1 MDATQA
7 QQFLRQQL
15 SYAGIVLDEAER
27 VERLP
32 AKRAFL
38 QSAVMALGLGLE
50 RYTAQVLGLATF
62 RFSGATASPLS
73 MLPEKV
79 GSSVKQDEL
88 ISLLDE
94 GGWLAEFSLLYTTL
108 QTLPPPPSSSVM
120 SSSASIVDPDTAS
133 QLIASSSQ
141 QASTLHWT
149 QTEVGVLR
157 TYMERAEELVDRHS
171 STDQEW

>member
-50 RYTAQVLGLATF
+50 RYTAQILGLATF
-62 RFSGATASPLS
+62 RFSDAMASPFS
-73 MLPEKV
+73 KQQGKV
-79 GSSVKQDEL
+79 GPSVKQDEL
-88 ISLLDE
+88 ISLFDE
-94 GGWLAEFSLLYTTL
+94 GGWLAEFFLLYTTL
-108 QTLPPPPSSSVM
+108 QTLPPPSSGGSP
-120 SSSASIVDPDTAS
+120 SASIADPNIIAS

-157 TYMERAEELVDRHS
+157 TYIARAEELVDRHS